1 MTTTTTIIIKVAR
14 WECASKLVHLRKRT
28 LKSLAG
34 MTSST
39 KSTIEGKLRNIFEG
53 ANRKCRRDRRKRRRD
68 RQEETRFKE
77 NKGENSVSDI
87 VLVCCVHTT
96 ECLFLL
102 ESTHST

>member
-1 MTTTTTIIIKVAR
+1 
-14 WECASKLVHLRKRT
+14 
-28 LKSLAG
+28 

-53 ANRKCRRDRRKRRRD
+53 ANRKCRRDQRKRRRD

-87 VLVCCVHTT
+87 VLLVACCVHAT